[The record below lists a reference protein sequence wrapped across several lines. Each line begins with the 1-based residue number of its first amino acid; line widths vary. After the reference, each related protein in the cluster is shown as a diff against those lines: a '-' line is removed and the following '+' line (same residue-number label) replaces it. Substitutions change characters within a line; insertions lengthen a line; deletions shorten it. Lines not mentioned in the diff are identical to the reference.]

1 MRGSRFV
8 HRALAA
14 LACVVALTACRV
26 DAEVSTIVNPD
37 GSGVVGVKV
46 TADAEV
52 VAAEPNL
59 AKNLQ
64 FTDLTQAGWQ
74 VTGPE
79 PTPDNGL
86 TIILSH
92 PFENLAEA
100 NEILASLSGPDGPIL
115 EPMLSAKGSAGEV
128 HWTFVGSLDFS
139 KGLSAVADQDLIAA
153 VGETPWIKELANR
166 QLTPTD
172 AASVTFRITMPG
184 KTVAGSEDSGST
196 TSNEWTVRP
205 GDAALDLS
213 VESVQVSKG
222 VKTARKIEGQFKAI
236 LIVYVLI
243 VGGLAGVWF
252 YARSKRNRP
261 KDNRPPMKMAEMLE
275 LQPDERRVMRYLLRF
290 DSPPNAEELASAVG
304 ISVRELKDHVRVL
317 LRAGLVVVEQ
327 GRVRPV
333 TGKRSSRLSNN
344 DRWSKLDDL

>member
-8 HRALAA
+8 QRALAGLVCVLA
-14 LACVVALTACRV
+14 LSACRI
-26 DAEVSTIVNPD
+26 DTEVVTVVNPD
-37 GSGVVGVKV
+37 GTGAIGVKV

-59 AKNLQ
+59 AKELQ
-64 FTDLTQAGWQ
+64 ISDLEQAGWA
-74 VTGPE
+74 VTGPS

-86 TIILSH
+86 VIILQH
-92 PFENLAEA
+92 PFDNLAEA

-115 EPMLSAKGSAGEV
+115 EPMLAAKGSTGEV
-128 HWTFVGSLDFS
+128 HWSFVGSLDFP
-139 KGLSAVADQDLIAA
+139 KGLAAVADQDLIAA
-153 VGETPWIKELANR
+153 VGATPWVDELANR

-172 AASVTFRITMPG
+172 AASITFKITMPG
-184 KTVAGSEDSGST
+184 RTTSDASGTAAT
-196 TSNEWTVRP
+196 TSNDWTVRP
-205 GDAALDLS
+205 GDAAIDLA
-213 VESVQVSKG
+213 VESVQISKG
-222 VKTARKIEGQFKAI
+222 VKTARNIESKAKAV

-243 VGGLAGVWF
+243 VGGLAAVWF

-261 KDNRPPMKMAEMLE
+261 APAREPMRMAEMLE

-290 DSPPNAEELASAVG
+290 DSPPNAEELAQAVG

-333 TGKRSSRLSNN
+333 VGRRSNRMSNN

>member
-14 LACVVALTACRV
+14 LACIVALSACRV
-26 DAEVSTIVNPD
+26 DTDVSTVVNPD
-37 GSGVVGVKV
+37 GSGTVTVQV

-52 VAAEPNL
+52 VVAEPNL
-59 AKNLQ
+59 AKELQ
-64 FTDLTQAGWQ
+64 VDDLVQSGWQ
-74 VTGPE
+74 VTGPV
-79 PTPDNGL
+79 PTADNGL
-86 TIILSH
+86 TVQLKH
-92 PFENLAEA
+92 PFKNLAEA

-115 EPMLSAKGSAGEV
+115 EPMLAAKGSRGEV

-139 KGLSAVADQDLIAA
+139 KGLNAIADQDLITA
-153 VGETPWIKELANR
+153 VGQTPWIAELANR

-172 AASVTFRITMPG
+172 AASVTFRVTLPG
-184 KTVAGSEDSGST
+184 KASSGVGKTAAT
-196 TSNEWTVRP
+196 TTNEWTVRP
-205 GDAALDLS
+205 GDAALDLDL
-213 VESVQVSKG
+213 ESVQVSKG
-222 VKTARKIEGQFKAI
+222 VKLARKIEGQFKVI
-236 LIVYVLI
+236 LIVYLLI
-243 VGGLAGVWF
+243 VGGLAAIWF

-261 KDNRPPMKMAEMLE
+261 KDVRPPMKMAEMLE

-290 DSPPNAEELASAVG
+290 DSPPNAEELAQAVG

-344 DRWSKLDDL
+344 DRWSKLDDM